1 MKSDKHL
8 RPPSV
13 RKENFILNQAGVI
26 KDEEFQTE
34 PIGFFKDALIRFTK
48 NKASIVAFFIIA
60 ITVVM
65 AIFGPM
71 FNDYGYKQQHAKFI
85 NMPPRVPF
93 LENMGILDGTRVLTG
108 RAKASLDD
116 TSRYPEGSI
125 IGITREYTVLGVE
138 MVDVEVDYYQYLGA
152 KEHYF
157 WFGSDYLGRDLWTR
171 LWRGARISLLIAFL
185 SVAVNTFIGLF
196 YGAIAGYYGGT
207 ADLVMMRVAEIIGG
221 LPLLVVLTMFI
232 LYFGTGMFSITMSM
246 VVSGWIGTAAMIRS
260 QFYRYKDR
268 EYVLAARTLGVGDS
282 RIIFRHIMPNAIGP
296 IITRA
301 MIAVPGAIFTES
313 FLAYIGLGLQAP
325 EPSIGVL
332 LSTGQVSI
340 LQYPFQL
347 FFPAFLISALMIA
360 FNLFANGLREAFDP
374 TRRGEE

>member
-1 MKSDKHL
+1 MRNDNDLIS
-8 RPPSV
+8 PSV
-13 RKENFILNQAGVI
+13 KKEDFIFTQVDVI

-34 PIGFFKDALIRFTK
+34 SIGFFKDALIRFRK

-60 ITVVM
+60 TTIFM

-71 FNDYGYKQQHAKFI
+71 MNGYGYKQQHAEFI
-85 NMPPRVPF
+85 NMPPRIPL
-93 LENMGILDGTRVLTG
+93 LEKLGILDGSKVLTG
-108 RAKASLDD
+108 RAKASLED
-116 TSRYPEGSI
+116 TSRFPEGSI
-125 IGITREYTVLGVE
+125 KRIMREYTVMGVE
-138 MVDVEVDYYQYLGA
+138 MVDVEVDYYKFVGA
-152 KEHYF
+152 EEHYF

-185 SVAVNTFIGLF
+185 SVTVNTFIGLF
-196 YGAIAGYYGGT
+196 YGAIAGYYGGV
-207 ADLVMMRVAEIIGG
+207 ADLVMMRVAELIGG

-232 LYFGTGMFSITMSM
+232 LYFGTGVFTITMSM
-246 VVSGWIGTAAMIRS
+246 VVAGWIGTAGMIRS
-260 QFYRYKDR
+260 QFYRYKNR
-268 EYVLAARTLGVGDS
+268 EYVLAARTLGVGDW
-282 RIIFRHIMPNAIGP
+282 RIILRHIMPNAIGP

-332 LSTGQVSI
+332 LSTGQQSV
-340 LQYPFQL
+340 LQHPFQL

-360 FNLFANGLREAFDP
+360 FNLFSNGLREAFDP